1 MRPQNLCLL
10 ETIAKMVIRK
20 TDPGHEEDLL
30 ELLSGRFL
38 QTMITNRN
46 IDEIIDSIN
55 QLRFSK
61 EELLAIR
68 GGLGHDWQANQ
79 AAKKKFQ
86 QLMDTP
92 VDKLS
97 PPLELIRREIRFL
110 DTLVRSIH
118 GLRLIRKRT

>member
-1 MRPQNLCLL
+1 MTVQNFCLL

-46 IDEIIDSIN
+46 IDEIRSRIN
-55 QLRFSK
+55 ELRFSK

-68 GGLGHDWQANQ
+68 GGLSPDWQANQ
-79 AAKKKFQ
+79 AANKKFQ

-110 DTLVRSIH
+110 DTLIRSIH
-118 GLRLIRKRT
+118 GLRFVKRT

>member
-1 MRPQNLCLL
+1 MTVQNFCLL

-46 IDEIIDSIN
+46 IDEIRSRIN

-68 GGLGHDWQANQ
+68 GGLSPDWQANQ
-79 AAKKKFQ
+79 AANKKFR

-110 DTLVRSIH
+110 DTLIRSIH
-118 GLRLIRKRT
+118 GLRFVKRT